1 MSEKL
6 RPLPAEKVIK
16 VLSKIG
22 FEVSRQRGSHV
33 ILKNKEGII
42 IVVPKHPGEEIG
54 RGLLMKI
61 IKQAG
66 ITRDKF
72 LKLLKE

>member
-1 MSEKL
+1 MNEKL

-16 VLSKIG
+16 ALGKIG
-22 FEVSRQRGSHV
+22 FEVSRQKGSHV
-33 ILKNKEGII
+33 ILKNKEGTI
-42 IVVPKHPGEEIG
+42 IVVPNHAGEEIG

-66 ITRDKF
+66 ITKDKF

>member
-1 MSEKL
+1 MSERL

-16 VLSKIG
+16 ALNKIG

-33 ILKNKEGII
+33 ILKNKEGTI
-42 IVVPKHPGEEIG
+42 IVVPNHPGEEIG

-66 ITRDKF
+66 ITKDKF

>member
-6 RPLPAEKVIK
+6 RPFPAEKVIK
-16 VLSKIG
+16 ALNKIG

-33 ILKNKEGII
+33 ILKNKEGTI
-42 IVVPKHPGEEIG
+42 IVVPNHQGEEIG

-66 ITRDKF
+66 ITKDNF

>member
-6 RPLPAEKVIK
+6 KPLPAEKVIK
-16 VLSKIG
+16 ALSKIG
-22 FEVSRQRGSHV
+22 FDVSRHRRSHV
-33 ILKNKEGII
+33 ILKNKEGTI
-42 IVVPKHPGEEIG
+42 IVVPNHPGEDIG

-66 ITRDKF
+66 ITKDKF